1 MTSSPGPARAGPAL
15 VGPDLGV
22 TVAGVKMRNPV
33 MIASGVFGYG
43 REYADLIDLST
54 LGAIVVKGTSWNPR
68 EGNPPPRTVETAAGM
83 LNSIGLHNPGVDY
96 FLSVD
101 LPWLRGFDVPV
112 IVNVVGDTV
121 EDYAKMAGRLEGV
134 AGVAALEANI
144 SCPNVD
150 KGGLA
155 FGADPA
161 AAGSVVAAMRRATS
175 LPLIVKLTPNVT
187 DITAVAKEAVAAGAD
202 AISLINTLVGMAIDL
217 ETRQPVLARG
227 TGGLSGPA
235 IKPVALAAV
244 YRVAAAVTVPIIG
257 MGGLWTGRDAA
268 EFLMAGAS
276 AVAVGTAVF
285 ADPAAPGRVVAE
297 LGEFMFERG
306 FERVADMV
314 GLANKGFL
322 GRHPSS
328 ADARGGPGDC
338 GSGDC
343 GSGGGGPG
351 GRGSGGGGSGA
362 RSVREET

>member
-1 MTSSPGPARAGPAL
+1 MTSSPAR

-22 TVAGVKMRNPV
+22 TVAGIKMRNPV

-54 LGAIVVKGTSWNPR
+54 LGAIVVKGTSLDPR

-83 LNSIGLHNPGVDY
+83 LNSIGLQNPGVDY
-96 FLSVD
+96 FLKVD

-121 EDYAKMAGRLEGV
+121 EDYAKMADRLEGV
-134 AGVAALEANI
+134 PGVAALEANI

-155 FGADPA
+155 FGADPV

-187 DITAVAKEAVAAGAD
+187 DITAIAKEAVAAGAD

-217 ETRQPVLARG
+217 ETKQPVLARG
-227 TGGLSGPA
+227 IGGLSGPA

-244 YRVAAAVTVPIIG
+244 YRVAAAVAVPIIG

-276 AVAVGTAVF
+276 AVAVGTAIF
-285 ADPAAPGRVVAE
+285 ADPSAPVRVAAE
-297 LGEFMFERG
+297 LGEFMTERSFG
-306 FERVADMV
+306 RVADMV

-322 GRHPSS
+322 GRYPPS
-328 ADARGGPGDC
+328 AFAGGAFAG
-338 GSGDC
+338 GA
-343 GSGGGGPG
+343 SGGGGPG
-351 GRGSGGGGSGA
+351 GSGSDA
-362 RSVREET
+362 RSGREET